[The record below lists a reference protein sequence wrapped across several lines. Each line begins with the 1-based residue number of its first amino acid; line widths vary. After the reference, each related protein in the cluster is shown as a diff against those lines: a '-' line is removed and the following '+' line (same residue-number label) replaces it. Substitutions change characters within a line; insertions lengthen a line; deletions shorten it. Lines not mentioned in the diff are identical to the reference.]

1 MNFKDLLD
9 KYNNGDASEE
19 EIKLIEEEL
28 EKHEAIEDYLSES
41 YNIGIEK
48 NDLQINT
55 NNNETTFVKRSVN
68 KKLSKVILASVSI
81 VFLIL
86 YATYFIV
93 SPIVSSFYYNPSQK
107 TVSGYHDD
115 LYFDLR
121 VFTELSLPGY
131 AINTAGSEKLGF
143 GAYNV
148 YYERLNLF
156 NREIKDI
163 NAKIK
168 KNTKVGSFQDFYP
181 STYLTFIDIRQPDIN
196 RNEFTKMQNDE
207 VINHIKQ
214 LNPVSYISA
223 YVLFKED
230 LSVKDFDELIKKYDD
245 KVSFKWAGVR
255 TESVGKPVEYLSGFN
270 PNFNDGSVS
279 GDSADKNKYPYLQ
292 LVDYMTDEGN
302 RYKHNGTMEEEYT
315 KHYISLLKYV
325 NDREKAVMALDYNS
339 AKVDYYKN
347 TLNYVEKNGINIY
360 GFLVYAE
367 TKDLLEF
374 ISNEKIKTTE
384 INSVLPSKYIN

>member
-1 MNFKDLLD
+1 MSFKDLLD
-9 KYNNGDASEE
+9 KYNNGNASEE

-28 EKHEAIEDYLSES
+28 DKHEAIEEYLSES
-41 YNIGIEK
+41 YNIGFEK
-48 NDLQINT
+48 DYLQVST
-55 NNNETTFVKRSVN
+55 NNETTFVKRSVN
-68 KKLSKVILASVSI
+68 KKLHKVILASVSI
-81 VFLIL
+81 VFIIL
-86 YATYFIV
+86 FATFFIV

-156 NREIKDI
+156 NREVKNI

-168 KNTKVGSFQDFYP
+168 KDMKVGSFQDFYP

-230 LSVKDFDELIKKYDD
+230 LSVKDFDELRRKYND
-245 KVSFKWAGVR
+245 KVSFRWVGVR
-255 TESVGKPVEYLSGFN
+255 AESEGKPVEYLSGFN

-279 GDSADKNKYPYLQ
+279 GDSADKDKYPYLQ
-292 LVDYMTDEGN
+292 LVDYMKDKDN
-302 RYKHNGTMEEEYT
+302 RIHSSRPMIEAYS
-315 KHYISLLKYV
+315 KHYISLLKYM
-325 NDREKAVMALDYNS
+325 NDREKAVKALDYNS

-347 TLNYVEKNGINIY
+347 ALNYVEKNGINIY
-360 GFLVYAE
+360 GVLVYGE
-367 TKDLLEF
+367 TKDLLEL
-374 ISNEKIKTTE
+374 ISNEKIKTIE
-384 INSVLPSKYIN
+384 INGVLPSKYIN